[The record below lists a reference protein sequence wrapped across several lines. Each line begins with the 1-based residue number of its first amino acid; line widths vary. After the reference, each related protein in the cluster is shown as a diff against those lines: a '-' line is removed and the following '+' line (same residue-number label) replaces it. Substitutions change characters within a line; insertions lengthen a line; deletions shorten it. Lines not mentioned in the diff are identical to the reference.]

1 MEFKNYKNMIER
13 PYIVYAACEC
23 SLIPT
28 NGKYNIAKH
37 VPNSACFFLVCSYD
51 AGQNVMWQATGE
63 YCVAKMVVEL
73 GSLATKCIAKMKE
86 MEPMNLTR
94 SELSKHYNAKHC
106 HICSRSFDGD
116 DDPRGF
122 KVKDHCHLTG
132 SYRGAAHNKCN
143 FYFFCNRFLP
153 VVMHN
158 LKGYDSHL
166 IIKDARR
173 QKDRR
178 NPELL

>member
-1 MEFKNYKNMIER
+1 
-13 PYIVYAACEC
+13 
-23 SLIPT
+23 
-28 NGKYNIAKH
+28 
-37 VPNSACFFLVCSYD
+37 
-51 AGQNVMWQATGE
+51 MWHATGE
-63 YCVAKMVVEL
+63 DCVAKMVVEL
-73 GSLATKCIAKMKE
+73 DSLATKCIAKMKE
-86 MEPMNLTR
+86 IEPMSLTR
-94 SELSKHYNAKHC
+94 SELSKHYNTKHC
-106 HICSRSFDGD
+106 HICSRRFQGD

-166 IIKDARR
+166 IIKDTFNINKKLGHRKIDAIP
-173 QKDRR
+173 
-178 NPELL
+178 NLI